1 MSVKISPEMFSNA
14 VVITPT
20 ANDDRV
26 LKNTINLKVLS
37 NGAIA
42 ENNEAVG
49 LLNLGNKGDNCVTLI
64 NFEIPEKFQTNYYL
78 FWLVELSDGS
88 IYIQKGYYNETSKF
102 YETWVDDTLS
112 FSVTNNNMLV
122 ALVEK
127 VIVDNGLLLNGGN
140 IAAQKEIF
148 VSNEFMGYIED
159 NFLNSGWN
167 GSLTVDEDLYVMDSM
182 GEENPTEFHQ
192 MTWVNGETKLNAA
205 NMNNIMLGIQKA
217 IDEVGTVDT
226 QIQTAIN
233 EVMNEVDAKIQAAIN
248 GAIEEEY

>member
-102 YETWVDDTLS
+102 YET
-112 FSVTNNNMLV
+112 
-122 ALVEK
+122 
-127 VIVDNGLLLNGGN
+127 
-140 IAAQKEIF
+140 
-148 VSNEFMGYIED
+148 
-159 NFLNSGWN
+159 
-167 GSLTVDEDLYVMDSM
+167 
-182 GEENPTEFHQ
+182 
-192 MTWVNGETKLNAA
+192 
-205 NMNNIMLGIQKA
+205 
-217 IDEVGTVDT
+217 
-226 QIQTAIN
+226 
-233 EVMNEVDAKIQAAIN
+233 
-248 GAIEEEY
+248 